1 MLNYHAIEESYR
13 YLGLIVNH
21 MLIFD
26 HHVDDIKKKEKGTII
41 DAMGL
46 LLPIIYTSR
55 STRPTDVLWVVPIW
69 SCPTASCVNFQY
81 RDVAMGGQQG
91 HDPQ

>member
-1 MLNYHAIEESYR
+1 MLNYHVIEESYR

-41 DAMGL
+41 DAMGSYYQL
-46 LLPIIYTSR
+46 YILVDLP
-55 STRPTDVLWVVPIW
+55 VLR
-69 SCPTASCVNFQY
+69 TYYGLYQY
-81 RDVAMGGQQG
+81 GVAQQHHVLIFNTG
-91 HDPQ
+91 P